1 MNERRIEAEQQ
12 ERIENIDFKMVTF
25 SLAGKDYGVDI
36 MRVKEIAKDSDFT
49 FVPNTASY
57 VKGVY
62 NLRGDI
68 ISIIDLRIMFN
79 LPVEERAP
87 GELENLIIL
96 RLEDHII
103 GIIVDHTDK
112 VVGINSETIQPP
124 HPLFGDINVK
134 YISGVVENDGSL
146 YIILDVDR
154 IFGKDEE
161 APPETAEKAAPD
173 ETVPEVGFEEAESGG
188 EGPGSTA
195 IVGEPKKGEPLD
207 LSFISETLATFKKFH
222 VSPINHDW
230 ITSRYSEW
238 QKLRKKE
245 GREVQLTSEAEAEE
259 FLSPFFS
266 PYTGTLLGQDYLEA
280 LYKLLPDIQAGT
292 VSAWNPGCGKG
303 YESFSLAGLLK
314 ARYPGKSIKI
324 WANDNDLL
332 SISSAPGMV
341 FSEEEIPEM
350 LKPFLT
356 EGKNGLQFT
365 NEIKDAILFEYHDVV
380 HENPFPPVDLI
391 FARDILSFLK
401 LKDQERILDEFEEK
415 LKPEGIVVLGR
426 NENLPRSGW
435 NALSE
440 AGVVAYKLE

>member
-1 MNERRIEAEQQ
+1 MSTLMNERRIEAEQQ
-12 ERIENIDFKMVTF
+12 ERVENIDFKMVTF
-25 SLAGKDYGVDI
+25 SLAGKDYGIDI
-36 MRVKEIAKDSDFT
+36 MKVKEIAKDSDFT

-68 ISIIDLRIMFN
+68 ISIIDLRVMFN
-79 LPVEERAP
+79 LPVEERAA

-96 RLEDHII
+96 RLEEHII
-103 GIIVDHTDK
+103 GIIVDFTDK

-134 YISGVVENDGSL
+134 YISGVVENDGRL

-161 APPETAEKAAPD
+161 APPATAEGGAA
-173 ETVPEVGFEEAESGG
+173 EEAVPELVPEAMELAAGPSEGG
-188 EGPGSTA
+188 
-195 IVGEPKKGEPLD
+195 PLD

-222 VSPINHDW
+222 VSSINSDW
-230 ITSRYSEW
+230 VKSRYGDW
-238 QKLRKKE
+238 QKMRKKA
-245 GREVQLTSEAEAEE
+245 GKEVQLSSEEDAED
-259 FLSPFFS
+259 FLGPFFS

-280 LYKLLPDIQAGT
+280 LYKLLPDVQAGT

-314 ARYPGKSIKI
+314 TRYPNKSIKI
-324 WANDNDLL
+324 WANDSDLL
-332 SISSAPGMV
+332 SISSAPGIV
-341 FSEEEIPEM
+341 FSDEEVPKM
-350 LKPFLT
+350 LKSFLT
-356 EGKNGLQFT
+356 EGKNGFQFSG
-365 NEIKDAILFEYHDVV
+365 EIKDAILFEYHNVI

-391 FARDILSFLK
+391 FTRDLLSFLAV
-401 LKDQERILDEFEEK
+401 KDQERILDEFEEK

-426 NENLPRSGW
+426 NEVLPAEGW
-435 NALSE
+435 NELSE
-440 AGVVAYKLE
+440 AGVVAYKKE